1 MKKILLILLT
11 LILSTPDLI
20 AHTSHYQ
27 NFQKIEMEILK
38 DGEVIGYNYYFF
50 DKKDNVTIIK
60 NQIKFKVSCDNLFAN
75 NDRKPF
81 AGGSCF

>member
-11 LILSTPDLI
+11 LILSTPNLI

-27 NFQKIEMEILK
+27 DFQKIEMEILK

-60 NQIKFKVSCDNLFAN
+60 TKLNL
-75 NDRKPF
+75 R
-81 AGGSCF
+81 